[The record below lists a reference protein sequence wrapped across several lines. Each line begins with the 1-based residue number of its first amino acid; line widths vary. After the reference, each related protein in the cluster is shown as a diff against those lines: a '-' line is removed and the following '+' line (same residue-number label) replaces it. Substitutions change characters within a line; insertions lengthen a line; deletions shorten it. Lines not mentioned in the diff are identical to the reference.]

1 VWSQDDLY
9 HGRVPA
15 AAISVHGL
23 RKSYGDYEAVR
34 GISFEIAEGEVFGL
48 LGPNGAGK
56 TTTIEILEGYRP
68 REAGEVDVLGFDP
81 ERAGPAFRER
91 IGVVLQQS
99 QLWPTITVAETH
111 RMFAGYYEQ
120 PRDVDEVIRLVGL
133 EEKRDARVKTLSG
146 GQKRR
151 LDLGVSLVGDPDLVF
166 LDEPTTGFDPAAR
179 RAAWDMIRALRSL
192 GKTIL
197 LTTHYLDEAE
207 QLADRVAV
215 LREGQIIREGT
226 PAELTGG
233 TNETEVR
240 YRQDGHEVV
249 IHTTEPTRL
258 LQELTAAALAEG
270 REVEGLQVRRP
281 TLEDVYLSLTA
292 PEER

>member
-1 VWSQDDLY
+1 M
-9 HGRVPA
+9 PA

-34 GISFEIAEGEVFGL
+34 GISFEIPEGEVFGL

-81 ERAGPAFRER
+81 GRAGPAFRER

-111 RMFAGYYEQ
+111 RMFAGYYDR
-120 PRDVDEVIRLVGL
+120 PRDVDEVIKLVGL

-151 LDLGVSLVGDPDLVF
+151 LDLGVALVGDPDLVF

-226 PAELTGG
+226 PAELTGA

>member
-1 VWSQDDLY
+1 VS
-9 HGRVPA
+9 A

-68 REAGEVDVLGFDP
+68 RDAGDVDVLGFDP

-111 RMFAGYYEQ
+111 RMFAGYYDR
-120 PRDVDEVIRLVGL
+120 PRDVDEVIELVGL

-151 LDLGVSLVGDPDLVF
+151 LDLGVALVGDPDLVF